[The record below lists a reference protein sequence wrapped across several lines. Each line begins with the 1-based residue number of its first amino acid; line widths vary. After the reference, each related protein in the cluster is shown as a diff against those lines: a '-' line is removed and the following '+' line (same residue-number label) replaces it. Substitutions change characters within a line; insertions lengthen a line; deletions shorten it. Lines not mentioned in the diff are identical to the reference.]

1 MIHVDKV
8 GKTRKL
14 KITRCVRCEA
24 EQDFSEVFF
33 RLCMCAQLL
42 QTLYDPMDGS
52 PPGSSVHGVSPA
64 RLLEWVAFSSS
75 RGSSQARDQT

>member
-24 EQDFSEVFF
+24 EQDFSEVFI
-33 RLCMCAQLL
+33 RLCMWAQLL
-42 QTLYDPMDGS
+42 QTLYDPMDCS
-52 PPGSSVHGVSPA
+52 PPGSSVHGVSQE
-64 RLLEWVAFSSS
+64 RLIEWVDFSFSM
-75 RGSSQARDQT
+75 ANKKKKL